1 MADHN
6 NTASPDLPDLVVNH
20 DGKRE
25 GESRAIAPKP
35 SRWRLLRLLAI
46 PALLFLGAVIGLYF
60 QPPGLQKFFQLTGLQ
75 PGAGTD
81 VPIALPPEISLPD
94 DVMQTLQITDV
105 IGLARLMPQGDIS
118 TVAPPYGAGDA
129 RIAQV
134 LVAQGDRV
142 DAGDVVAR
150 LDNGAQLQSAVM
162 SAEATVAVRA
172 ASMLQTRQGVQIS
185 TDEARASFEQAE
197 IAALEARSELTRT
210 QELFERGVTTQAV
223 LDMTQS
229 TSSQADRAVDR
240 ARATLAR
247 YESADTDAQPDVLVA
262 ARNLD
267 AARSELDRARR
278 DLARAE
284 VVAPIDGVIL
294 DIHARAGEKPPADG
308 ILTMGETKVMM
319 AEVEVYQDRI
329 AMVELDQPVELLAE
343 AIQRTLSGRVVDIG
357 LTVGRQ
363 SVVSDET
370 AANTDARVV
379 TVLVELDADSSVI
392 AARYTNLE
400 VIARIDT
407 RAAP

>member
-25 GESRAIAPKP
+25 VESRAIAPKP
-35 SRWRLLRLLAI
+35 SRWRFLRLLAI

-94 DVMQTLQITDV
+94 DVMQTLQVTDV

-134 LVAQGDRV
+134 LVVQGDRV
-142 DAGDVVAR
+142 AAGDVVAR

-172 ASMLQTRQGVQIS
+172 ASLLQTRQGVQIS

-197 IAALEARSELTRT
+197 IAALEAQSELTRT

-247 YESADTDAQPDVLVA
+247 YESADIDAQPDVLVA